1 MDIMLRLSFLTY
13 GMAILLIVV
22 LAGLMVFSPLLMGHA
37 AGQNNHDCLAELIS
51 LADCPASGGFL
62 TALNFHL
69 GAAKGPSSSFLT
81 ASLGAM
87 ILFVVVLMVV
97 GWRAFAG
104 PPPRIWES
112 LRLEAAPA
120 RIKINRWL
128 ARHET
133 SPTVF

>member
-1 MDIMLRLSFLTY
+1 MLRLSFLTY
-13 GMAILLIVV
+13 GVAILLIVV

-69 GAAKGPSSSFLT
+69 GAAKGPASSFWT
-81 ASLGAM
+81 VSLGALLLLVTLLV
-87 ILFVVVLMVV
+87 II
-97 GWRAFAG
+97 GWTVFSES
-104 PPPRIWES
+104 PPRIWA
-112 LRLEAAPA
+112 RFGLEVAPA
-120 RIKINRWL
+120 RVKINRWL
-128 ARHET
+128 ALHET